1 MLKINVAPVFTLLF
15 FLFINNSLF
24 SQSNVSGKLLNADEP
39 VAFANVI
46 LLNAEDSTTVYK
58 GAVSDENGMFLL
70 QDIEDNAYLLK
81 VSFIGYK
88 EYFKNIEVDGDTRLE
103 PIQLEENLDNLDE
116 VTVNARR
123 PKVTR
128 SVDRI
133 TFSVENSTLS
143 TGNTYDILKRTPGVI
158 VSQGQLLVKNR
169 PATVYINDRKVYL
182 SSQELQQL
190 LEGFSGGNVK
200 SVEVITNPPAKYDA
214 EGGAILN
221 IQTSKNISIGYKGSI
236 NASNTIAIVPKYNVG
251 TSQYYKNDWLNVFA
265 SYNLNSRFDYK
276 NDDSRIEFYEPSGLV
291 DSRWYTDFERDT
303 RTISHSFNTIMDFTL
318 SEISSLSLSA
328 NVQITPKR
336 NSDIG
341 GRTEIYNPQQ
351 QLDSLFTTD
360 SRLEN
365 EQDNVL
371 LSANYNTSI
380 GVKGASL
387 SAVAN
392 YIYYNDD
399 QTQDLMTRYLSP
411 EGDLLHDNSFYTLS
425 GQQSHIYTG
434 QVDVTTPFLGS
445 TNFETGVKYSGITS
459 DSGLDFFDTNSGT
472 QAFIDGLSDE
482 FSYDENIYAAY
493 ASISKDWEKWS
504 VKGGLRGEYTDIQG
518 ISNSL
523 GAVNTQEYFQLFP
536 TFYLMY
542 NQSENN
548 SFSIDYSRRIARPR
562 FQSLNPYLYF
572 LNENLVNQGN
582 PNLRPSI
589 SNKINFN
596 YTYKNQL
603 SFDVYWDRIDNATAV
618 LPFQDNEEHV
628 LRSVNANMN
637 YEQQFSLDVMYYG
650 YLKDWWYL
658 YLYGSL
664 YYMENEFIAY
674 ESSNQEV
681 NNDVFSTYIQ
691 MFNQF
696 TLSKDGTFIGDLT
709 ATYNPDFIAGSYTY
723 DEQQYGL
730 DIGLRKTFF
739 DSRLTVT
746 INAED
751 IFNTMNIPLTS
762 DYLNQNY
769 TFFAKPESRQIRFGL
784 IYKFGNFKLR
794 DNKRA
799 IDAEESIR
807 LEEESAL

>member
-1 MLKINVAPVFTLLF
+1 MLKAYVAPLFTLLF
-15 FLFINNSLF
+15 LCFNYTY
-24 SQSNVSGKLLNADEP
+24 SQSDLSGKLLSNNEP

-46 LLNAEDSTTVYK
+46 LLNAEDSTSVYK
-58 GAVSDENGMFLL
+58 GAVSNEDGMFLL
-70 QDIEDNAYLLK
+70 QDVEDNDYLLK
-81 VSFIGYK
+81 VSFIGYQ
-88 EYFKNIEVDGDTRLE
+88 EFSRRITVNGNTRLE
-103 PIQLEENLDNLDE
+103 PIQLKENLDNLDE
-116 VTVNARR
+116 VTVRARR

-133 TFSVENSTLS
+133 TFNVENSTLS
-143 TGNTYDILKRTPGVI
+143 TGNTFDILKRTPGVI
-158 VSQGQLLVKNR
+158 VSQGQLMVKNR

-190 LEGFSGGNVK
+190 LEGFSGGNIK
-200 SVEVITNPPAKYDA
+200 SIEVITNPPARYDA

-221 IQTSKNISIGYKGSI
+221 IQTSKNISIGYKGSV

-251 TSQYYKNDWLNVFA
+251 TSQYYKNDWLNAFA
-265 SYNLNSRFDYK
+265 SYNFNSRFDYK
-276 NDDSRIEFYEPSGLV
+276 NDDSRIEFYEPDGAV
-291 DSRWYTDFERDT
+291 DSRWYTDFERNT
-303 RTISHSFNTIMDFTL
+303 RRISHSLNTILDFTL
-318 SEISSLSLSA
+318 SDISSLNFSA
-328 NVQITPKR
+328 NIQVTPR
-336 NSDIG
+336 SDSDIDG
-341 GRTEIYNPQQ
+341 LTEIYNQQQ

-365 EQDNVL
+365 DQDNIL
-371 LSANYNTSI
+371 LSSTYNTSI
-380 GVKGASL
+380 GEKGATL
-387 SAVAN
+387 SAVVN

-411 EGDLLHDNSFYTLS
+411 QGNLLNNNSFYTIS
-425 GQQSHIYTG
+425 GQNSNIYTG
-434 QVDVTTPFLGS
+434 RIDLSTPWGS
-445 TNFETGVKYSGITS
+445 TSFETGLKYSGLKS
-459 DSGLDFFDTNSGT
+459 DSGLDFFDTNSGAANFV
-472 QAFIDGLSDE
+472 QGLSDE
-482 FSYDENIYAAY
+482 FNYDENIYAAY

-504 VKGGLRGEYTDIQG
+504 IKGGLRGEYTDIEG

-548 SFSIDYSRRIARPR
+548 SFSVDYSRRIVRPR

-572 LNENLVNQGN
+572 LNENIVNEGN

-603 SFDVYWDRIDNATAV
+603 SFDLYWDRIDNATAV

-637 YEQQFSLDVMYYG
+637 YEQQYSLDVMYYG
-650 YLKDWWYL
+650 YPKDWWYM
-658 YLYGSL
+658 YLYSSL

-674 ESSNQEV
+674 ESGNQEV

-723 DEQQYGL
+723 DEPQYGL

-769 TFFAKPESRQIRFGL
+769 TFFAKPESRQVRFGL